1 MKSRFERFSYA
12 VSEVSRYWHKIASDE
27 MEKYGLR
34 GSHAIY
40 LVVMSRYDEGITA
53 TNLSEICG
61 RDKADVSRA
70 VAMMEKKGLAVKEG
84 VNQSLYRARL
94 KLTEEGKV
102 AAEQVKARADVV
114 VNLAGSGVSDE
125 EREIFYTAFEKILDQ
140 LRLISEDGLANKEN
154 KES

>member
-1 MKSRFERFSYA
+1 
-12 VSEVSRYWHKIASDE
+12 

-40 LVVMSRYDEGITA
+40 LVVMSRYEEGITA
-53 TNLSEICG
+53 TNLSELCG

-94 KLTEEGKV
+94 KLTDKGRT
-102 AAEQVKARADVV
+102 AAEQVKERADIAVKV
-114 VNLAGSGVSDE
+114 AGSEVSDE
-125 EREIFYTAFEKILDQ
+125 EREIFYSAFEKIAAK
-140 LRLISEDGLANKEN
+140 LRSISVDGLPTK
-154 KES
+154 